1 MEVLPMAAAILSTHS
16 LVSQSLVEDLIIEVA
31 PSMELA
37 KAKSFN
43 RIYTVL
49 QASVDCVAAAY
60 RDLASLPAVIAAE
73 RRRVAAAGNVCLSA
87 FELFL
92 TNLDNGD

>member
-1 MEVLPMAAAILSTHS
+1 MAATILSTHS

-31 PSMELA
+31 PRMEFD
-37 KAKSFN
+37 KSKSFQQ
-43 RIYTVL
+43 IYAIL
-49 QASVDCVAAAY
+49 QASVDCVAAAC
-60 RDLASLPAVIAAE
+60 RDVASLPAVIAAE
-73 RRRVAAAGNVCLSA
+73 RRQVAAAGNVCQSA